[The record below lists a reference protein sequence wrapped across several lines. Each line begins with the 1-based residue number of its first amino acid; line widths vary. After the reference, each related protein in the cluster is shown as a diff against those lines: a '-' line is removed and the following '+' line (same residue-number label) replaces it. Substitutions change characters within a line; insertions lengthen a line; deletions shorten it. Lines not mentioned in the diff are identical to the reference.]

1 MNIHGYHRLSRYI
14 KMFTCLIIDS
24 ATVVPQQH
32 KRCHGHAS
40 WSDIGYFVS
49 YQLTSEFYD
58 SLAIRK
64 TRITVTTLCAR
75 LVSRDVTTR
84 CATKCLIRC
93 TISEMV
99 AFMHTIQGEATHTH
113 TVSVDQDAQSAA
125 TKDAATARTCS
136 PVAAVMAEGA
146 RMPWSINLLQAPVWW
161 HLAHTLILTVK
172 YLHCI
177 AYHLIVWRYCVS
189 MVHGS
194 PAVSTH

>member
-1 MNIHGYHRLSRYI
+1 MNVHGHHRLSRYI
-14 KMFTCLIIDS
+14 RTFICLIIDS

-49 YQLTSEFYD
+49 YQLTSEFYE

-64 TRITVTTLCAR
+64 TRITETTLCAR

-93 TISEMV
+93 TNSETV
-99 AFMHTIQGEATHTH
+99 AFMHTIQGEATHTA
-113 TVSVDQDAQSAA
+113 SVDQDAQSAA

-136 PVAAVMAEGA
+136 PVAAVTSDGA
-146 RMPWSINLLQAPVWW
+146 RMP
-161 HLAHTLILTVK
+161 
-172 YLHCI
+172 
-177 AYHLIVWRYCVS
+177 
-189 MVHGS
+189 
-194 PAVSTH
+194 